1 MPLCPISEIP
11 ALHSLGLWPKLEALQ
26 ILRRSQKIREA
37 PTESP
42 FVVSTLHSL
51 HYMHHLNWS
60 SVART
65 SAVNWDLRV
74 LWMLYGFMK
83 LCLRYILSKCFD
95 IAFACFLI
103 HGPWICFQLSMQPKL
118 SPSPEDTAT
127 PLLVER
133 GLLEKHEKHWASYTP
148 SFRGI
153 LFLKLAGPRRARWSR
168 RQCSG
173 GPSCQEKWELM
184 GINNMF
190 GANLYKVGQGWNTF
204 PISRL
209 YWIGIFVTNLSWNIQ
224 RQILVQ

>member
-1 MPLCPISEIP
+1 MQDKFNELQLLQLFLEVSCDLTKSMPLCPISEIP

-83 LCLRYILSKCFD
+83 LCLRYTFQMFRHRFCMLFDTWTMDLLS
-95 IAFACFLI
+95 
-103 HGPWICFQLSMQPKL
+103 
-118 SPSPEDTAT
+118 T
-127 PLLVER
+127 
-133 GLLEKHEKHWASYTP
+133 
-148 SFRGI
+148 
-153 LFLKLAGPRRARWSR
+153 
-168 RQCSG
+168 
-173 GPSCQEKWELM
+173 
-184 GINNMF
+184 
-190 GANLYKVGQGWNTF
+190 LYAAKTVTF
-204 PISRL
+204 PWGHGHATSCGTWPLGETWKTLGLIYALFSGNPL
-209 YWIGIFVTNLSWNIQ
+209 FEACGSSKGQMIQ
-224 RQILVQ
+224 KTVLRWT

>member
-1 MPLCPISEIP
+1 MGLRGWTNSKNCWTATVSWSFLRSHKIKQALCPISEIP
-11 ALHSLGLWPKLEALQ
+11 ALHSLGLWPKLVALQ

-42 FVVSTLHSL
+42 FVVSTLCSL

-65 SAVNWDLRV
+65 GAVNWDLRV

-133 GLLEKHEKHWASYTP
+133 GLLEKHEKHWASYA
-148 SFRGI
+148 
-153 LFLKLAGPRRARWSR
+153 LFSGNPLFEACGSSKGQMIQKTVLRW
-168 RQCSG
+168 
-173 GPSCQEKWELM
+173 
-184 GINNMF
+184 
-190 GANLYKVGQGWNTF
+190 T
-204 PISRL
+204 
-209 YWIGIFVTNLSWNIQ
+209 
-224 RQILVQ
+224 

>member
-1 MPLCPISEIP
+1 MNKFKELQLLQLFLEVSCDALTQSMPLCPISEIP
-11 ALHSLGLWPKLEALQ
+11 ALHSLGLWPKLVALQ

-42 FVVSTLHSL
+42 FVVSTLCSL
-51 HYMHHLNWS
+51 HCLWQERALS
-60 SVART
+60 T
-65 SAVNWDLRV
+65 EICV

-133 GLLEKHEKHWASYTP
+133 GLLEKHEKKKTLGLIRPLFGES
-148 SFRGI
+148 SFWSLRVLEGPDDPEDSAPVD
-153 LFLKLAGPRRARWSR
+153 LAARRN
-168 RQCSG
+168 G
-173 GPSCQEKWELM
+173 
-184 GINNMF
+184 N
-190 GANLYKVGQGWNTF
+190 
-204 PISRL
+204 
-209 YWIGIFVTNLSWNIQ
+209 
-224 RQILVQ
+224 